1 MFKDMSAVFAT
12 MGANKE
18 EQLLLFKA
26 VNQMFS
32 LGRIQAEEMNQ
43 LTGQGLVPRQAVYQA
58 IRDTYG
64 KNLSN
69 QDIAKLQKANKL
81 DPSLIVPKLF
91 KSLYEQADKSGAL
104 AKYKNSSQFRQ
115 GQLLESLNQ
124 LSKELMDS
132 GLDSFLAVIF
142 HLLDGIVKSLTQLVK
157 ELKPAVAAIK
167 EISST
172 MSGWYKALNNVTGGN
187 NILIGVLLLLVGR
200 YKHVARVGG
209 IVVTMLQNGT
219 RWSRIFSTVLTGTF
233 GSALGKIIGKFT
245 VWGLLIW
252 GVSKALKFVY
262 EQMEMSKQGKWTFFD
277 EIFAMTE
284 LAILKLKNLGLA
296 MTLAVTQALNFAVN
310 PVLSSTGNTL
320 MGHITGTTYNP
331 YAKVTPPDQ
340 KSRLLSSGSDKGSGG
355 YLGIGGFG
363 VNNRQPVSV
372 DAIPRQSSMN
382 KYVVLKANQIQIDAK
397 DSKTILNDVATNPIR
412 TISAMTP

>member
-1 MFKDMSAVFAT
+1 M
-12 MGANKE
+12 
-18 EQLLLFKA
+18 
-26 VNQMFS
+26 
-32 LGRIQAEEMNQ
+32 
-43 LTGQGLVPRQAVYQA
+43 
-58 IRDTYG
+58 
-64 KNLSN
+64 
-69 QDIAKLQKANKL
+69 
-81 DPSLIVPKLF
+81 
-91 KSLYEQADKSGAL
+91 
-104 AKYKNSSQFRQ
+104 
-115 GQLLESLNQ
+115 
-124 LSKELMDS
+124 
-132 GLDSFLAVIF
+132 
-142 HLLDGIVKSLTQLVK
+142 
-157 ELKPAVAAIK
+157 
-167 EISST
+167 
-172 MSGWYKALNNVTGGN
+172 
-187 NILIGVLLLLVGR
+187 
-200 YKHVARVGG
+200 
-209 IVVTMLQNGT
+209 
-219 RWSRIFSTVLTGTF
+219 SRIFSTVLTGTF
-233 GSALGKIIGKFT
+233 GASLGKIIGRFN

-252 GVSKALKFVY
+252 GVSKALTFVY
-262 EQMEMSKQGKWTFFD
+262 NQMEMSKQGKWTFFD

-397 DSKTILNDVATNPIR
+397 DSKTILNDVATHPIR